1 MAQKWNMTQKARWMQ
16 MAAIYKRELK
26 SYFYSMIG
34 YVFIAFLIAFTG
46 IYFMAYNLNYGY
58 PYFSYV
64 LSGITFVLLIAVPIL
79 TMRSFAEDR
88 KSKTDQMLL
97 TYPVS
102 LHEVVLG
109 KYLAMV
115 TILAIPCL
123 IYLIFPLIIKAQ
135 GTAYIKVDYLAILVF
150 FLLGCV
156 YIAIGMFV
164 SSLTQSQIIAA
175 IGTFGILLITYL
187 WSGLLNFIGS
197 AAWVNAIGIV
207 IVLSLLIFCIWQM
220 TKNWVLSAGLEI
232 LLVLVNIIVYVVDSS
247 LYEDLLANILGQM
260 DLLSAFEDISSNNLL
275 DISGIILYLTMILLF
290 NFLTMQMIQKR
301 RWS

>member
-135 GTAYIKVDYLAILVF
+135 GPAYIKVDYLAILVF

-207 IVLSLLIFCIWQM
+207 IILSLLVFCIWQM
-220 TKNWVLSAGLEI
+220 TKNWVLSAGLE
-232 LLVLVNIIVYVVDSS
+232 VLVIIGNLIVYVVKSS
-247 LYEDLLANILGQM
+247 LYEDLLATILGQM